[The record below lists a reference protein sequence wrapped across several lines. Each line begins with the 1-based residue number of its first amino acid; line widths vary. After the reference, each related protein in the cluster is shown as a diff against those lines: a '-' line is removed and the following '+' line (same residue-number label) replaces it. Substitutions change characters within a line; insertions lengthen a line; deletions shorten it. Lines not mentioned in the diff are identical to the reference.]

1 MVKGVCR
8 RVIVIKSPQ
17 LHLFDEAIFIVKEEA
32 LRAGGVTGEEL
43 IKQAQQVADNYVR
56 FHLKKSLITKLPA
69 PAFAAFGAGIT
80 ALVWFLTQFI

>member
-17 LHLFDEAIFIVKEEA
+17 LHLFDEAIFIMKEEA